1 MQLAA
6 GRLKKGKIS
15 RNRRSAMHDPSAT
28 EQDPPKHGGKTAR
41 HNAGHAP
48 GGSASVAQTPAPSGV
63 DDNALEDHLRLV
75 RRMSIG
81 GLTARIDSIDRTF
94 AVLVRP

>member
-1 MQLAA
+1 
-6 GRLKKGKIS
+6 
-15 RNRRSAMHDPSAT
+15 MHDPSAT
-28 EQDPPKHGGKTAR
+28 EQDTAKHAGKTVR

-48 GGSASVAQTPAPSGV
+48 GWSPSVAQTPAPSGV

-81 GLTARIDSIDRTF
+81 GLTARIVSIDRAF
-94 AVLVRP
+94 AVLVRL

>member
-1 MQLAA
+1 M
-6 GRLKKGKIS
+6 
-15 RNRRSAMHDPSAT
+15 RNPSAS
-28 EQDPPKHGGKTAR
+28 EQDTATHAGKTVR

-48 GGSASVAQTPAPSGV
+48 GGSPSVAQTPTPSGV

-81 GLTARIDSIDRTF
+81 DLTARIDSIGRAF